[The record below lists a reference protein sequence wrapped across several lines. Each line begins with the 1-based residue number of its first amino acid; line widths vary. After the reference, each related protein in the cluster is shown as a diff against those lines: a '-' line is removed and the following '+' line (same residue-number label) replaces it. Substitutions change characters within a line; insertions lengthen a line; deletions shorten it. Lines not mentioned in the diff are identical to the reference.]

1 MSTRTEVFIG
11 GMPEAR
17 TYTVNNKVIARQRGS
32 RIDPTEFLGAPY
44 VVARDED
51 EAQDGAYTVAK
62 AYAAG
67 YDAGIAAGESVT
79 AQRARA
85 IADEQIAKA
94 LESLTV
100 EVKR

>member
-1 MSTRTEVFIG
+1 MSTQYTQSREDGAQVFKVNDKIIATVDGRRVEPETPGPYFDAENRTE
-11 GMPEAR
+11 A
-17 TYTVNNKVIARQRGS
+17 
-32 RIDPTEFLGAPY
+32 L
-44 VVARDED
+44 
-51 EAQDGAYTVAK
+51 DGARAVAE

-67 YDAGIAAGESVT
+67 YDAGLAEGAPVS

>member
-11 GMPEAR
+11 GTLEAR
-17 TYTVNNKVIARQRGS
+17 TYTVNDKVIAR
-32 RIDPTEFLGAPY
+32 TEGTTTMPVNPGGPY
-44 VVARDED
+44 SLAQDNQEARD
-51 EAQDGAYTVAK
+51 AAYAIAK

-67 YDAGIAAGESVT
+67 YNAGVT
-79 AQRARA
+79 DGAPVTEQRVRT

-94 LESLTV
+94 LNALTV

>member
-11 GMPEAR
+11 GTPEAR
-17 TYTVNNKVIARQRGS
+17 TYTVNNKVIARQRGF
-32 RIDPTEFLGAPY
+32 RIDPNGLLGAPY

-67 YDAGIAAGESVT
+67 YDAGLAEGAPVT

>member
-1 MSTRTEVFIG
+1 MSTQYTQSSESGAQVFKVNDKIIATVDG
-11 GMPEAR
+11 RRVEPKTRGPWSFDAEDRAEA
-17 TYTVNNKVIARQRGS
+17 
-32 RIDPTEFLGAPY
+32 L
-44 VVARDED
+44 
-51 EAQDGAYTVAK
+51 DGARAVAE

-67 YDAGIAAGESVT
+67 YDAGLAEGAPVT

-94 LESLTV
+94 LDSLTV

>member
-1 MSTRTEVFIG
+1 MSTQ
-11 GMPEAR
+11 
-17 TYTVNNKVIARQRGS
+17 YTQS
-32 RIDPTEFLGAPY
+32 RE
-44 VVARDED
+44 
-51 EAQDGAYTVAK
+51 DGAQVFKVNDKIIATVDGRRVEPERGPYFDAENHAEALDGARAVQE

-67 YDAGIAAGESVT
+67 YDAGLAEGAPVS